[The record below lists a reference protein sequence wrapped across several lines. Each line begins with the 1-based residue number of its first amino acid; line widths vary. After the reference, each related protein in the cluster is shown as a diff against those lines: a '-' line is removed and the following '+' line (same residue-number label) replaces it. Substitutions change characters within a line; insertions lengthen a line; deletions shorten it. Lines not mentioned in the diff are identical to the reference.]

1 MVKEDVFIALKTELE
16 ITEGA
21 MFNETLLES
30 KVNGAYE
37 DVKMARNYPSSYSEK
52 DINNDMERYYSTIRS
67 VALFDYNQI
76 GAEGQSSYNADGTSI
91 HYLNRDRLFK
101 GVVPIG
107 GIL

>member
-1 MVKEDVFIALKTELE
+1 MVKDDVFLALKTELA
-16 ITEGA
+16 ITEGT
-21 MFNETLLES
+21 MFNETLLDA
-30 KVNGAYE
+30 KVKGAYE
-37 DVKMARNYPSSYSEK
+37 DVKTARNYPESYSED
-52 DINNDMERYYSTIRS
+52 DISKDMERYYSVIRS

-101 GVVPIG
+101 GVLPIG